1 MLRIDAGEFV
11 MGSNYQKD
19 ERPRR
24 VIYLDAYYIDRYE
37 VTNADYREFTR
48 WIKAKRDHSRCHP
61 DEPAGKDHVP
71 LTWKNQQYRQFVG
84 DQQPVVGVDWF
95 DAYGYAR
102 WRGKRLPTEAEWE
115 RAARGTSGG
124 KFPWGESFANRLA
137 NTKETGLKRSAT
149 VGSYPGGRS
158 KSGAFDMAGN
168 VWEWCY
174 DWYKLEYYR
183 QAHRENPQGPA
194 IGKDRVLRGGSWAH
208 PAKMS
213 RSSYRNFGRPIVWSY
228 YIGFR
233 CASSAG
239 R

>member
-1 MLRIDAGEFV
+1 
-11 MGSNYQKD
+11 
-19 ERPRR
+19 
-24 VIYLDAYYIDRYE
+24 
-37 VTNADYREFTR
+37 
-48 WIKAKRDHSRCHP
+48 
-61 DEPAGKDHVP
+61 
-71 LTWKNQQYRQFVG
+71 
-84 DQQPVVGVDWF
+84 
-95 DAYGYAR
+95 
-102 WRGKRLPTEAEWE
+102 
-115 RAARGTSGG
+115 
-124 KFPWGESFANRLA
+124 
-137 NTKETGLKRSAT
+137 
-149 VGSYPGGRS
+149 
-158 KSGAFDMAGN
+158 MAGN

-183 QAHRENPQGPA
+183 TAQRENPQGPA